1 MSTVNCRIASSLLY
15 YTWRRTLFASD
26 GCAGV
31 SAPGGSGQLVV
42 GS

>member
-15 YTWRRTLFASD
+15 YTWRRTLFAR
-26 GCAGV
+26 GGRAGASTPV
-31 SAPGGSGQLVV
+31 GSGQLVV